1 MNEAVPVAFYA
12 PLKSPHH
19 PAPSGDRTMARLLIE
34 ALERAGFAPELL
46 STLRTFDGKGDPGA
60 QERLRAECEREAD
73 RLIELC
79 RQRDAGRRPR
89 LWFTYHVYYKAPDW
103 IGPRVAERLGIPY
116 VVAEG
121 SRASKR
127 AGGPWAL
134 AHRGAEAAL
143 DRADA
148 VFVMTAVDREAL
160 ERARPARQRLIDLP
174 PFTDAAEWSGVP
186 CPAPGHARSS
196 DSDLRLLS
204 VAMMRKGDKL
214 ASYAIL
220 AEALA
225 CLGPGGWSLDVV
237 GDGDA
242 RAEVEKLFSP
252 FGSRVR
258 FHGHIDDR
266 ARLCAMYAQ
275 ADVFVWPA
283 VNEAYGMVLL
293 EAQAFGCPVV
303 AGAYG
308 GVASVVRDGET
319 GLLTSPGDAV
329 ALAGAV
335 KALRDAPDR
344 RRALSDAARRLVADK
359 RGLQKASDRLR
370 SSLLPLMTEHALLTG
385 SPPSPPARG

>member
-1 MNEAVPVAFYA
+1 MSQAIPIAFYA

-19 PAPSGDRTMARLLIE
+19 PAPSGDRTMARLLLD
-34 ALERAGFAPELL
+34 ALQRAGFAPDLA
-46 STLRTFDGKGDPGA
+46 STLRTFDGKGDAAA
-60 QERLRAECEREAD
+60 QTRLLTESEREAE
-73 RLIELC
+73 RLVDLY
-79 RQRDAGRRPR
+79 RRRDPDQRPR

-127 AGGPWAL
+127 AGGPWTL
-134 AHRGAEAAL
+134 AHQGAEAAL

-148 VFVMTAVDREAL
+148 IFVMTAVDRDAL
-160 ERARPARQRLIDLP
+160 ERARPSRQLLVDLP

-186 CPAPGHARSS
+186 SPAPHEAREPHSG
-196 DSDLRLLS
+196 LRLLT
-204 VAMMRKGDKL
+204 VAMMRSGDKL

-220 AEALA
+220 ADALA
-225 CLGPGGWSLDVV
+225 GLGPGGWCLDVV
-237 GDGDA
+237 GDGGA
-242 RAEVEKLFSP
+242 RAEVEKLFSS

-266 ARLCAMYAQ
+266 SRLCELYRQ

-308 GVASVVRDGET
+308 GVASVVRDGVT
-319 GLLTSPGDAV
+319 GLLTSPGDAM

-335 KALRDAPDR
+335 AVLRDAPDR
-344 RRALSDAARRLVADK
+344 RRSLADAARHFVVEK
-359 RGLQKASDRLR
+359 RGLQQARDRLR
-370 SSLLPLMTEHALLTG
+370 ADLLPLIG
-385 SPPSPPARG
+385 ARAIS